1 MDKKSA
7 PNAALTGHSTGGNS
21 PVAAPVLPG
30 NSPVASPN
38 AETNAGNGKRSIEWN
53 ARQVALATLT
63 AISVVFVFLLLYR
76 FYMVVFIFFV
86 AVTLQIG
93 LRPAIA
99 WLEKRGIRREL
110 AMILVFVLLVGVI
123 GGFIWLAVPV
133 LIDQANT
140 VIAQLPTYYKNLH
153 EYLLNAKSGVLHNLG
168 TSLPNQLSLS
178 SVANASSTS
187 TDETVAVDTL
197 TPAWQFVKSFSYGI
211 FVTIIILLMAFYW
224 TSEGDLITRR
234 AILLAPQNRRDELRE
249 LLAEIENK
257 VGAYFRGE
265 AILCAIIGIA
275 SMIAFFAIGVPY
287 AFGLGLLMGL
297 CEAIPTFG
305 PSIGAI
311 PIILVTLSVDPTK
324 ALWALGAIACIQFL
338 ESHFIVPRVMDRS
351 VGVNAVV
358 TLLAIAGFGVLF
370 GVGGAILAIPLAA
383 ILQILF
389 NRLVLNEAITEEA
402 PASSTI
408 VADALDRNQFS
419 VLRLEAQDLINDV
432 RKQVRHEGGTMA
444 DPDAERAEDLL
455 EAIVLDLDSLLTQKE
470 NAVEVAKQ
478 PAQQTDLVSQ
488 VEAIL

>member
-1 MDKKSA
+1 MNKQSSVSPVFNDRPILDEKSA
-7 PNAALTGHSTGGNS
+7 ATLVAVNNS
-21 PVAAPVLPG
+21 
-30 NSPVASPN
+30 
-38 AETNAGNGKRSIEWN
+38 AETNAGNGRRSIEWT
-53 ARQVALATLT
+53 ARQIALATLT
-63 AISVVFVFLLLYR
+63 ALGVVFVFLLLYR

-110 AMILVFVLLVGVI
+110 AMILVFAVLTGIVA
-123 GGFIWLAVPV
+123 GFIWLAAPV
-133 LIDQANT
+133 LIDQAST
-140 VIAQLPTYYKNLH
+140 VIAQLPSYYTKLH
-153 EYLLNAKSGVLHNLG
+153 AYLMNTRSEMLHTLG
-168 TSLPNQLSLS
+168 AALPTQLSLS

-187 TDETVAVDTL
+187 TVEADAVDRL
-197 TPAWQFVKSFSYGI
+197 TPAWQFMKSLSYGI
-211 FVTIIILLMAFYW
+211 FVTIIILMLAFYW

-249 LLAEIENK
+249 LLAEIETK

-265 AILCAIIGIA
+265 AILCAIIAIA
-275 SMIAFFAIGVPY
+275 AIIAFFAIGVPY

-311 PIILVTLSVDPTK
+311 PVLLVTLSVDPAK
-324 ALWALGAIACIQFL
+324 AIWALGAIATIQFL

-358 TLLAIAGFGVLF
+358 TLLAIAGFGLLF

-389 NRLVLNEAITEEA
+389 NRLVLNEPLSEEA
-402 PASSTI
+402 PTPTI
-408 VADALDRNQFS
+408 VADMLDRNRFS

-432 RKQVRHEGGTMA
+432 RKQVRHEEEAMP

-455 EAIVLDLDSLLTQKE
+455 EALVLDLDSLLTQKE
-470 NAVEVAKQ
+470 NAVEAAKQ
-478 PAQQTDLVSQ
+478 PANQAGILHQ
-488 VEAIL
+488 VEGSL